1 VSEITNTGETGSF
14 LIEAL
19 AALAIISSA
28 VVLGLSGF
36 ADATARLR
44 RTDDRLEAL
53 SLARNL
59 MTETLG
65 STVSV
70 PSERHGISDS
80 GFSWSIRTYQESDP
94 EHRYVA
100 KLYTVIITVAKREMV
115 VVILES
121 TGISLERQSGSG

>member
-1 VSEITNTGETGSF
+1 MSEITNTGETGSV

-80 GFSWSIRTYQESDP
+80 GFSWSIRTYQESYP